1 MTTYR
6 LYCLDGWGHI
16 GLADWLE
23 VPSDQDAIEE
33 AHRLKPTA
41 AKCEIWQGD
50 RLIAAL
56 NPDDFVA
63 L

>member
-6 LYCLDGWGHI
+6 LYSLDGSGHI

-23 VPSDQDAIEE
+23 VPTDQDAIEE
-33 AHRLKPTA
+33 AHRLKRTA
-41 AKCEIWQGD
+41 AKCEIWQGA

-56 NPDDFVA
+56 SPDDMAA